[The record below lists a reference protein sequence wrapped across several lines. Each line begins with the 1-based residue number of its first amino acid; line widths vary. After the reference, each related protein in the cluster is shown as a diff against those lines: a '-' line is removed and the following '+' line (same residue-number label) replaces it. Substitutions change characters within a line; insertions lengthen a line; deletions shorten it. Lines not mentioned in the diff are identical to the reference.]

1 MGTSQS
7 NTNYQYV
14 DNNQFT
20 GICYYRIREVDFEGN
35 SKFSDI
41 VSVVFGKK
49 LVLTLQQNQPSPFT
63 AIIAINISIP
73 LTGRVK
79 LMLYD
84 QLGRPVRQLVDE
96 IKTPATTR

>member
-41 VSVVFGKK
+41 VSVVFGEK
-49 LVLTLQQNQPSPFT
+49 LVLTLQQNQPNPFT
-63 AIIAINISIP
+63 AITAINISIP

-79 LMLYD
+79 LLLYD
-84 QLGRPVRQLVDE
+84 
-96 IKTPATTR
+96 